1 MARHIRGPYRNVW
14 VRYFDLWVAGF
25 KRFAG
30 TKLAEIRLRRIQ
42 NVLQIPAVLIVLVL
56 TLRARRNRQETEAEH
71 RQKPGEFYFH
81 SRNPLPRDRGYCSGA
96 RVPCSVCNVHTGFTA
111 VGKRKNGMADGPRV
125 FTRNKRA
132 KEKKDTVCP
141 VRLWLGAQ
149 ASPSSPL
156 SRKEKVFHPT
166 LHNWRPRI
174 FLTYFFGFTSAW

>member
-25 KRFAG
+25 KPFAG
-30 TKLAEIRLRRIQ
+30 TKRAEIRLRRIQ

-96 RVPCSVCNVHTGFTA
+96 RVPCSVCNVHTGFPA

-125 FTRNKRA
+125 FSRNKRA
-132 KEKKDTVCP
+132 KEGKRY
-141 VRLWLGAQ
+141 RL
-149 ASPSSPL
+149 PSTFAAGSSSL
-156 SRKEKVFHPT
+156 SGLAAFKKEKAFHPT
-166 LHNWRPRI
+166 PPRLASSHLPYLLLRI
-174 FLTYFFGFTSAW
+174 H